1 MQLATRWKAQNIT
14 NGSSS
19 PLYWKTHPQPNNEKT
34 TDYVQNAYSNNQLA
48 ITEIFKQ
55 WRATITIKATT
66 VMSVL
71 QTDYNTAAH
80 IHWLTATQ
88 QDIDTTDRPQMIDM
102 IDM

>member
-1 MQLATRWKAQNIT
+1 
-14 NGSSS
+14 
-19 PLYWKTHPQPNNEKT
+19 
-34 TDYVQNAYSNNQLA
+34 
-48 ITEIFKQ
+48 
-55 WRATITIKATT
+55 
-66 VMSVL
+66 MSVL